1 MRSLNKQRGL
11 SPLGWLALLLVVS
24 FAVIVAIRIVPVYLD
39 YYTVVESAK
48 SVYSKDAL
56 QDGTER
62 ELRRALD
69 KQFRINDV
77 DDIGDDIVHIERT
90 RDGIEMVVDYEVRE
104 HLIGNIDLVMKFH
117 RRIGS

>member
-1 MRSLNKQRGL
+1 MRSLKGQRGL
-11 SPLGWLALLLVVS
+11 SPITWIALLLVVG
-24 FAVIVAIRIVPVYLD
+24 FAAIVAIRIVPVYLD

-48 SVYSKDAL
+48 SVYSKDSR
-56 QDGTER
+56 QDGA
-62 ELRRALD
+62 ELDVRRALD
-69 KQFRINDV
+69 KQLRINDV

-117 RRIGS
+117 RKIGS